1 MAFKDIKGHS
11 RAILLLQKAII
22 SGRISYSY
30 LFVGTESVGK
40 KSTALNFAKVLNC
53 KAPLYRDITV
63 DCCEA
68 CNDCKKINSNNHP
81 NVLLIRP
88 EGSSIKI
95 EQIKEIQEKIQ
106 FKPLNGK
113 WQVIIIEQSETMTR
127 EAANSILKLLEE
139 PPSYIVIILITTNLH
154 LLLPTIVS
162 RCQVFRFNLL
172 SPALIQELLVKIL
185 NISGES
191 ASLYGSIAN
200 GRVDRAIDMSEKKE
214 LEEFRRNIIEIVS
227 GKKGDYIWKVSTEKD
242 KINIDKVSIYRDT
255 EKKSFH
261 FSSDNLSLFFEFIL
275 LWYRDLLIL
284 KELGDKK
291 RLINIDHLGILQ
303 QEAKNMSAEELIS
316 VISIINQTKE
326 NIKKNVNIR
335 LMIENF
341 INNSGG

>member
-1 MAFKDIKGHS
+1 MAFKDIKGHN

-30 LFVGTESVGK
+30 LFVGPESVGK

-53 KAPLYRDITV
+53 KTPLYGDMIV

-68 CNDCKKINSNNHP
+68 CSDCQKINSNNHS

-113 WQVIIIEQSETMTR
+113 WQLIIIEQSETMTK

-291 RLINIDHLGILQ
+291 RLINIDRLGILQ
-303 QEAKNMSAEELIS
+303 QEASRISTEELLSWIS
-316 VISIINQTKE
+316 VASQSKE

>member
-1 MAFKDIKGHS
+1 MALKDIKGHN

-30 LFVGTESVGK
+30 LFVGPESVGK

-53 KAPLYRDITV
+53 TAPLYKDMTV

-68 CNDCKKINSNNHP
+68 CNNCRKINSGNHP
-81 NVLLIRP
+81 NVISIRP
-88 EGSSIKI
+88 EGNTIKI

-106 FKPLNGK
+106 FKPLSGK
-113 WQVIIIEQSETMTR
+113 WQMVIIEQADTMTR

-139 PPSYIVIILITTNLH
+139 PPSYIVIILISTNLH

-162 RCQVFRFNLL
+162 RCQVFRFNFL
-172 SPALIQELLVKIL
+172 SHALIQELLVKIL
-185 NISGES
+185 NISEET

-200 GRVDRAIDMSEKKE
+200 GRVDRAIDLAEKKD
-214 LEEFRRNIIEIVS
+214 LEEFRRNIIEMVS
-227 GKKGDYIWKVSTEKD
+227 GKKGNYIWKVSTEKD
-242 KINIDKVSIYRDT
+242 KINIDKISIYRDI

-261 FSSDNLSLFFEFIL
+261 FPSNNLSLFFEFIL

-291 RLINIDHLGILQ
+291 RLINIDQLGILQ
-303 QEAKNMSAEELIS
+303 QEAGHISTEELLTG
-316 VISIINQTKE
+316 ISIATQSKE
-326 NIKKNVNIR
+326 NIKKNINTR

>member
-53 KAPLYRDITV
+53 KAPLYRDMTV
-63 DCCEA
+63 DCCES

-81 NVLLIRP
+81 NLLLIRP

-172 SPALIQELLVKIL
+172 SPALIQELLIKIL

>member
-1 MAFKDIKGHS
+1 MAFKDIKGHN
-11 RAILLLQKAII
+11 RVILLLQKAII

-30 LFVGTESVGK
+30 LFVGPESVGK
-40 KSTALNFAKVLNC
+40 TSTALNFAKVLNC
-53 KAPLYRDITV
+53 NAPLYRDITV

-68 CNDCKKINSNNHP
+68 CNDCRKINSNNHP

-95 EQIKEIQEKIQ
+95 EQIKDIQEKIQ
-106 FKPLNGK
+106 FKPVNGK
-113 WQVIIIEQSETMTR
+113 WQLVIIEQCETMTK
-127 EAANSILKLLEE
+127 EAQNSILKLLEE
-139 PPSYIVIILITTNLH
+139 PPSYIVIILISTNLH

-162 RCQVFRFNLL
+162 RCQIFRFNLL
-172 SPALIQELLVKIL
+172 SPALIQELLIKML
-185 NISGES
+185 NISVES
-191 ASLYGSIAN
+191 ASLYGSISS
-200 GRVDRAIDMSEKKE
+200 GRVDRAIDMSEKNE
-214 LEEFRRNIIEIVS
+214 LEEFRRNIIEMVS

-242 KINIDKVSIYRDT
+242 KINIDKVSIYRDM

-261 FSSDNLSLFFEFIL
+261 FSSDNLTLFFEFIL

-303 QEAKNMSAEELIS
+303 QEAARISTEELLAG
-316 VISIINQTKE
+316 ISIVNQSKE

-335 LMIENF
+335 LMVENF